1 MRMKRIVKCPPPPLI
16 LHFFFYINK
25 EQQHRIYRCPDNPLF
40 RKLTQVVAM
49 ASVCE
54 STTSR
59 EGTFL
64 SHLEV
69 L

>member
-1 MRMKRIVKCPPPPLI
+1 MKMIVKSPPAFI
-16 LHFFFYINK
+16 LQFVFNIYK
-25 EQQHRIYRCPDNPLF
+25 EQQHQIYPCPDNPLF
-40 RKLTQVVAM
+40 RKLTQVAM

-64 SHLEV
+64 LHLEV